1 MLYVSTRGGGQ
12 AVTSAEAIKVGIAPD
27 GGLFVPDSP
36 VKIELQQLE
45 AIRQADYCGRAAVIL
60 PYYLTDFSEEEI
72 KDCILGAYGIHAFDH
87 PEIAPVR
94 KLDDNTYV
102 QELWHGPTSAFKDM
116 ALQLLPRFL
125 PLAAAKT
132 GEKHQIVILV
142 ATSGDTGKAALEGFK
157 DVPGTQIMVFFPNE
171 GVSEVQRMQMVT
183 QEGSNVGVSA
193 VRGNF
198 DDAQNGVKAIFT
210 DESIIKDL
218 LEKGFKF
225 SSANS
230 INWGRLVPQIVYY
243 FSAYFDLWQRGVLV
257 GGEPVNF
264 VVPTGNF
271 GNILAGFYARE
282 AGLPINRLICAANQ
296 NNVLTDFLRTGVYDR
311 NRRFYKTISP
321 SMDILVSSNL
331 ERLLFHLSGR
341 DAAAVTGWMSDL
353 KERGCYDA
361 GSGILDKLQ
370 RLFWSDSAD
379 DQETLSIIRET
390 FQNHSYLV
398 DTHTAVGISVY
409 KKYRGLTGD
418 RAKTVVLSTASPY
431 KFNSSV
437 VKALLGEESVVG
449 ENEFSLLKTLSR
461 VSGTAIPR
469 NLRDLEKKQ
478 ILHSNVVDK
487 GAMAVAVENFLAGR
501 RQSD

>member
-27 GGLFVPDSP
+27 GGLFVPDAP
-36 VKIELQQLE
+36 VKIELHQLE
-45 AIRQADYCGRAAVIL
+45 AIRQVDYCGRAEAIL
-60 PYYLTDFSEEEI
+60 PYYLTDFSDKEI
-72 KDCILGAYGIHAFDH
+72 KDCVRGAYGINVFDH
-87 PEIAPVR
+87 PEIAPIR
-94 KLDDNTYV
+94 ELGDNTYI

-116 ALQLLPRFL
+116 ALQLLPRLL

-132 GEKHQIVILV
+132 GEKYQIVILV

-157 DVPGTQIMVFFPNE
+157 DVPGTQIMVFFPDE
-171 GVSEVQRMQMVT
+171 GVSEVQRLQMLT
-183 QEGSNVGVSA
+183 QEGSNVGVFA

-198 DDAQNGVKAIFT
+198 DDAQNGVKEIFT
-210 DESIIKDL
+210 NKSIKKDL
-218 LEKGFKF
+218 LEKGFKL

-230 INWGRLVPQIVYY
+230 INWGRLAPQIVYY

-257 GGEPVNF
+257 SGEPVNF

-296 NNVLTDFLRTGVYDR
+296 NNVLTDFLRVGVYDR
-311 NRRFYKTISP
+311 NRSFFKTISP

-341 DAAAVTGWMSDL
+341 ESAAVIGWMSDL
-353 KERGCYDA
+353 KERGCYDV
-361 GSGILDKLQ
+361 GSVILDKLQ

-379 DQETLSIIRET
+379 DQETLSTIRET
-390 FQNHSYLV
+390 FQNHNYLV

-409 KKYRGLTGD
+409 KKYRRLTDD
-418 RAKTVVLSTASPY
+418 RTKTVILSTASPY

-449 ENEFSLLKTLSR
+449 ETEFELLKILSR
-461 VSGTAIPR
+461 VSGTAIPI
-469 NLRDLEKKQ
+469 NLRNLEKKQ
-478 ILHSNVVDK
+478 VLHSNVVDK
-487 GAMAVAVENFLAGR
+487 VAMAVTVENFLVGR
-501 RQSD
+501 R